1 MHMWFHAQVTKKILN
16 GIYFLCTLL
25 QFGSCYKSGLCN
37 VPQNTRNSFGRTK
50 ITFSKIISAFGKKS
64 AQTTYFPRERHYT
77 KIMNFVPVVFPK
89 NTRNSFERQAC
100 WDGVCLGSWLSCF
113 LMLLNSKTK
122 YVGQQVFK

>member
-1 MHMWFHAQVTKKILN
+1 MYFHMN
-16 GIYFLCTLL
+16 NFLCCYSLVQAIKADDVMFPKIQEIL
-25 QFGSCYKSGLCN
+25 FGGK
-37 VPQNTRNSFGRTK
+37 K

-64 AQTTYFPRERHYT
+64 AQTTYFPHERHYT

-89 NTRNSFERQAC
+89 NARNSFERQAC

-113 LMLLNSKTK
+113 LKPLNSKTK